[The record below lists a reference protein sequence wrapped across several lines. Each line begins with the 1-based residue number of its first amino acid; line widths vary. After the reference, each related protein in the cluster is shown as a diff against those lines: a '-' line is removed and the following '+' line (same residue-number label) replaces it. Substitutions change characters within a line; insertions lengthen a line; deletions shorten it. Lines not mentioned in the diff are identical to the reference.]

1 MSIYVYDYLC
11 QVQSYLQNCESQK
24 YVQQSFHSNPYRLH
38 TIIPQDITTIPTRS
52 IRYISMLF
60 FMVCVS
66 YISLSSIELFPNS
79 ISTSFSSEMVYYIL
93 DISWLDVSFWSIS
106 LVHQCDF
113 LSFFSVLYTLQIPSI
128 SFENTYAV
136 RIHTVIDIPTKWCSY
151 EFW

>member
-38 TIIPQDITTIPTRS
+38 TIIPQDMTTIPTRS

-66 YISLSSIELFPNS
+66 YISLSSIELFPSS
-79 ISTSFSSEMVYYIL
+79 ISTSFSSEMVYHIL
-93 DISWLDVSFWSIS
+93 GIFWLDVSRFISFVHEGQLLSI
-106 LVHQCDF
+106 F
-113 LSFFSVLYTLQIPSI
+113 YILYTLQIPSI
-128 SFENTYAV
+128 TFENAYAV
-136 RIHTVIDIPTKWCSY
+136 RVHTVIDIPTERCSY